1 MEVSAALQASDLLA
15 LPFSDGVSE
24 RRTTLMAGLAHGI
37 AVATTVGHGTGTA
50 LARAPYLGLSHAR
63 DERGFIALVLS
74 LLKDDA
80 RRHQLAAD
88 GRTASDREFSWKV
101 IVNRLLPLLE
111 PGGAP
116 IARP

>member
-1 MEVSAALQASDLLA
+1 MKRTSTAQWSTFNRTRAIAPVAK
-15 LPFSDGVSE
+15 LPLGFRQSE
-24 RRTTLMAGLAHGI
+24 RYH
-37 AVATTVGHGTGTA
+37 
-50 LARAPYLGLSHAR
+50 LSHAR

-111 PGGAP
+111 SGGAP
-116 IARP
+116 VARP